1 MLFWFAFLRAI
12 SAIFVSGVKYLQ
24 IHSRLAAPP
33 NPYIG
38 NRFYRSAAEAYLLQ
52 SVTTPALQRVSR
64 S

>member
-12 SAIFVSGVKYLQ
+12 AIFVAGVKCLQ
-24 IHSRLAAPP
+24 IYSRLAATP
-33 NPYIG
+33 NPCIG
-38 NRFYRSAAEAYLLQ
+38 NRFHRSAAEAYLLQ